1 MKLNFLLIFLI
12 LIISYHGDLYSQ
24 KKKKV
29 VEENPLVGKW
39 ETPHNPLESSL
50 LTLNFK
56 KNKKFDYNL
65 SSKWSGKYKLQ
76 GTTLISDYYIPV
88 LNKYKADS
96 STVLIYSDTLIQVM
110 KIKGKNQTLKM
121 IREHGIEKG
130 AGIIGTWEVL
140 NPDAQ
145 KMTIIYNTNGS
156 FEVHRILRAFD
167 GNYLVNGNTFRVFSN
182 GALMMRG
189 EFEIIRGELM
199 LYSKTS
205 KGPIKMQ
212 RAKD

>member
-1 MKLNFLLIFLI
+1 MKLNFLLAVIILI
-12 LIISYHGDLYSQ
+12 LSVHGDIYSQ

-29 VEENPLVGKW
+29 VEDNPLIGKW
-39 ETPHNPLESSL
+39 ETSHNRLQSSL
-50 LTLNFK
+50 LTLTFK
-56 KNKKFDYNL
+56 KDKKFSYNL
-65 SSKWSGKYKLQ
+65 SSEWNGRYQLH

-96 STVLIYSDTLIQVM
+96 STVLIYSDTLIQV
-110 KIKGKNQTLKM
+110 INAKGKNQTLKM

-130 AGIIGTWEVL
+130 AGIIGTWDVL

-145 KMTIIYNTNGS
+145 NMTITYNTNGT
-156 FEVHRILRAFD
+156 FEVHKTLRAFD
-167 GNYLVNGNTFRVFSN
+167 GNYLLKGKTFHVYSN
-182 GALMMRG
+182 GVLMMQG
-189 EFEIIRGELM
+189 EYEIIRGELM

-205 KGPIKMQ
+205 KGPIRMD